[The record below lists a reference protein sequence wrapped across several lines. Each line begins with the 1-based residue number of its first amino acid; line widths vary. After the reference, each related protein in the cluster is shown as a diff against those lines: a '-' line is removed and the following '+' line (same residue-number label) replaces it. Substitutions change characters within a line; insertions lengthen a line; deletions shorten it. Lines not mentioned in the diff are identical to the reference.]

1 MNAIA
6 SNLWNRFF
14 GSNLDFR
21 VWQFN
26 LLSLAVILVCLV
38 NLFIMLLSGR
48 LCSCAVHTSL
58 IMAFQ
63 AGLLWYSLARGRYM
77 FCYMATIIGTF
88 CVGFSYMFLVS
99 GGYRGYTPSFFIF
112 AVVITA
118 FLLDGKKRIVMI
130 AVELALYVSLCA
142 YAYIYPDRIT
152 HYASERHNFFGIMDA
167 FLTVSIAL
175 GVTMTLQINL
185 YRQRMREL
193 DAARR
198 QAEDYATMKS
208 ELFAKMSHEMRTPLT
223 VMSAYA
229 QYAVKQI
236 RKNGAN
242 EETLAGL
249 STVSDEAKRLA
260 EMANGALRVLTASGG
275 ADEPES
281 ALVNAGDLSA
291 RLADMFKP
299 IALQKGRTLTAAV
312 SENIPPIRGDAAA
325 LTQLIW
331 NILQNAVMFSSSK
344 VTLTAEAHT
353 RTQGVKIKVVNDGDG
368 IAPDI
373 LPRVFERG
381 VSGSGGG
388 SGMGLA
394 ICRDIAARHN
404 GDIAIQ
410 SEPGVDTCVTVIL
423 NGMGIFERGGGG
435 YEENNKIDFGRGKE

>member
-6 SNLWNRFF
+6 GKLWNRFF

-26 LLSLAVILVCLV
+26 LLSLAGILVCLV
-38 NLFIMLLSGR
+38 TLFMMQFSCG
-48 LCSCAVHTSL
+48 LCSCAVQTSL

-63 AGLLWYSLARGRYM
+63 AGLLWYSLVRGRYM
-77 FCYMATIIGTF
+77 FCYMATVVGTF
-88 CVGFSYMFLVS
+88 CVGFSYMFIVS

-152 HYASERHNFFGIMDA
+152 HYASERHTFFGIMNA

-193 DAARR
+193 DDARR
-198 QAEDYATMKS
+198 QAENYAAMKS

-299 IALQKGRTLTAAV
+299 IAMQKGRTLTAAV
-312 SENIPPIRGDAAA
+312 SDGIPPIRGDAAA
-325 LTQLIW
+325 LTQLLW
-331 NILQNAVMFSSSK
+331 NLLQNAVIFSSSS
-344 VTLTAEAHT
+344 VALTAESHA
-353 RTQGVKIKVVNDGDG
+353 QGVKIVVRNDGEG
-368 IAPDI
+368 IDPEI

-381 VSGSGGG
+381 VSGIGGG

-410 SEPGVDTCVTVIL
+410 SEPGTGARVTVIL
-423 NGMGIFERGGGG
+423 NGMAGGQP
-435 YEENNKIDFGRGKE
+435 